1 MTVSSQ
7 FCCRNEAFFVYA
19 SDAADSIETKWYNKK
34 RKGNSIQ
41 VELLQERKR
50 YLYMDRA
57 LIVGVNITTDGKKGS
72 FSLAMDEMMSLV
84 KACGMEPV
92 GRIEQNMEY
101 ANTATYIGSG
111 KVDEVHEMVRAL
123 EADIVVFD
131 NGLSPIQLRNLQREL
146 DCPVM
151 DRTTLILE
159 IFSTRARTREAK
171 LQVEV
176 ARLQYM
182 LPRLVGLHDALS
194 RQGGGSGAVSN
205 KGAGEKKL
213 ELDRRRL
220 EQRLTSMKRE
230 LEGIAGERETQRKK
244 RAESGIPRVAL
255 IGYTNA
261 GKSTIM
267 NTLLSAYVED
277 EEKKVFAE
285 DMLFATLDTTV
296 RRIAPPNQNAF
307 LLSDTVGFISN
318 LPHNLVKAFR
328 STLDEVREAD
338 LLLQVVDYSDENYME
353 HIKVTEDTLKELGA
367 ETIPMLYLFNKADL
381 CGMGEFAAVQ
391 GEDKIYMSAKS
402 SNGIEALLSL
412 IAGKLSGGY
421 KDCTLMI
428 PYKRGDI
435 TAYLNEHA
443 VVHYME
449 YQEEGVFMEVNMSLI
464 DIGRYKEF
472 IIN

>member
-1 MTVSSQ
+1 
-7 FCCRNEAFFVYA
+7 
-19 SDAADSIETKWYNKK
+19 
-34 RKGNSIQ
+34 
-41 VELLQERKR
+41 
-50 YLYMDRA
+50 MDRA
-57 LIVGVNITTDGKKGS
+57 LIVGVNINADRENGS
-72 FSLAMDEMMSLV
+72 FQLAMDEMMSLV
-84 KACGMEPV
+84 KACDMQPV

-101 ANTATYIGSG
+101 ANTSTYIGAG
-111 KVDEVHEMVRAL
+111 KVKEVYDTVRVL

-146 DCPVM
+146 DCPVL

-159 IFSTRARTREAK
+159 IFSRRARTREAK

-194 RQGGGSGAVSN
+194 RQGGASGAMSN

-230 LEGIAGERETQRKK
+230 LENIAGERETQRKK

-255 IGYTNA
+255 VGYTNA

-267 NTLLSAYVED
+267 NSLLSAYAD
-277 EEKKVFAE
+277 NEEKKVFEE

-296 RRIAPPNQNAF
+296 RRIAPPDRNAF

-318 LPHNLVKAFR
+318 LPHSLVKAFR
-328 STLDEVREAD
+328 STLEEVKEAD

-353 HIKVTEDTLKELGA
+353 HVKVTEDTLKELGA
-367 ETIPMLYLFNKADL
+367 ERIPMIYVFNKADL
-381 CGMGEFAAVQ
+381 CGMGEFATIQ
-391 GEDKIYMSAKS
+391 GGDKLYMSAKS
-402 SNGIEALLSL
+402 SNGIEALLTM
-412 IAGKLSGGY
+412 ITGKLSGGY
-421 KDCTLMI
+421 RECELVI

-435 TAYLNEHA
+435 VSYLNENA
-443 VVHYME
+443 VVHEMDYRENGVYMKA
-449 YQEEGVFMEVNMSLI
+449 NMSLI
-464 DIGRYKEF
+464 DAGRYDTF
-472 IIN
+472 ILK

>member
-1 MTVSSQ
+1 
-7 FCCRNEAFFVYA
+7 
-19 SDAADSIETKWYNKK
+19 
-34 RKGNSIQ
+34 
-41 VELLQERKR
+41 
-50 YLYMDRA
+50 MDRA
-57 LIVGVNITTDGKKGS
+57 LIVGVNINADRENGS
-72 FSLAMDEMMSLV
+72 FQLAMDEMMSLV
-84 KACGMEPV
+84 KACDMQPV

-101 ANTATYIGSG
+101 ANTSTYIGAG
-111 KVDEVHEMVRAL
+111 KVKEVYDMVRAL

-159 IFSTRARTREAK
+159 IFSRRARTREAK

-194 RQGGGSGAVSN
+194 RQGGASGAMSN

-230 LEGIAGERETQRKK
+230 LENIAGERETQRKK

-255 IGYTNA
+255 VGYTNA

-267 NTLLSAYVED
+267 NSLLSAYAD
-277 EEKKVFAE
+277 NEEKKVFEE

-296 RRIAPPNQNAF
+296 RRIAPPDRNAF

-318 LPHNLVKAFR
+318 LPHSLVKAFR
-328 STLDEVREAD
+328 STLEEVKEAD

-353 HIKVTEDTLKELGA
+353 HVKVTEDTLKELGA
-367 ETIPMLYLFNKADL
+367 ERIPMIYVFNKADL
-381 CGMGEFAAVQ
+381 CGMGELATVQ
-391 GEDKIYMSAKS
+391 GSDKLYMSAKS
-402 SNGIEALLSL
+402 SNGIEALLT
-412 IAGKLSGGY
+412 IITGKLSGGY
-421 KDCTLMI
+421 RECELEI

-435 TAYLNEHA
+435 VSYLNENA
-443 VVHYME
+443 VVHEMDYRENGVYMRA
-449 YQEEGVFMEVNMSLI
+449 NMSLI
-464 DIGRYKEF
+464 DAGRYEEF
-472 IIN
+472 VLK